1 MKSALLLLSASLCFP
16 SIFMA
21 AQTTAGPK
29 RPTAVTKAAPQSVPP
44 FSGSW
49 VYDPK
54 RSVVTNRIPGRSSAV
69 IDYDGK
75 TWRYTHRH
83 QSSPDV
89 QPEAWQIALTVDSP
103 KYQVQRGE
111 EITFRTRIHR
121 QGRDLL
127 LEQYGV
133 TSRGEKMRNSTR
145 YALSD
150 DGKTLT
156 ETETSVSRLGP
167 VKNKYVLVREGD
179 HSISDQQ

>member
-1 MKSALLLLSASLCFP
+1 MKSALLLLAGVLCFP
-16 SIFMA
+16 SFSMD
-21 AQTTAGPK
+21 AQTAAGPK
-29 RPTAVTKAAPQSVPP
+29 RPAAANKAASQSMPR

-89 QPEAWQIALTVDSP
+89 QPEAWQITLAVDSP

-150 DGKTLT
+150 DGNTLT

-179 HSISDQQ
+179 PSVADQQ